1 MSHLFLPSIKEG
13 VSFCLE
19 CGCLSYK
26 NIISKHIIPNN
37 NKNIM
42 KIDPLEIRY
51 NPISLKGDLSLLSHK
66 KYIENRKKG
75 LSKIYFLSN
84 KFYLEKNNIY
94 KAIGLVD
101 QLYLNNNNIPIE
113 NIEKIASICLLL
125 SYEFNNCCNISNTY
139 KNESKKTVN
148 NLVVNNIFYNN
159 NNIKGLYQYIKHEI
173 NNLMYWETFCL
184 KNLNF
189 HLGKYS
195 AFDYI
200 NLFFGLGIV
209 FTKEPF
215 DIIKKYEICLNIF
228 DLIINQSFICK
239 YNQYVLGLSIIF
251 IVFDNNPFFDKS
263 IFKYIYGVDFTKR
276 KYKSC
281 VNEINIMISN
291 IYNINNNDFWLINN
305 YINNCTSP
313 LIFEYFINNNNYNN
327 SIITNDNEFLN
338 SFIKELLINY
348 IALFEKCSINN
359 NIHFSNISQA
369 YTNYFSSNLNFQTQ
383 LIKELIENILRINI
397 YNYKSKNAY
406 LNDEKK
412 ERQNLFEKEETFN

>member
-26 NIISKHIIPNN
+26 NIISKHIIQNN

-51 NPISLKGDLSLLSHK
+51 NPISLKTDLSLLSHK
-66 KYIENRKKG
+66 TYIENRKKG

-84 KFYLEKNNIY
+84 KFNLEKNNIY
-94 KAIGLVD
+94 KAIGLTD
-101 QLYLNNNNIPIE
+101 QLYLNNNNISIE
-113 NIEKIASICLLL
+113 NIEIIASICLLL
-125 SYEFNNCCNISNTY
+125 SYEFNNCCNISNIN
-139 KNESKKTVN
+139 KNESEKTVN
-148 NLVVNNIFYNN
+148 NFVVNNNFENN
-159 NNIKGLYQYIKHEI
+159 NNIKGLYQYIKNEI

-184 KNLNF
+184 KNLNY

-215 DIIKKYEICLNIF
+215 DIVKKYEICLNIF

-239 YNQYVLGLSIIF
+239 YNQYILGLSIIF
-251 IVFDNNPFFDKS
+251 ILFNNNPFFDKS

-291 IYNINNNDFWLINN
+291 IYNINNNVFWLINN
-305 YINNCTSP
+305 YINNCTNP
-313 LIFEYFINNNNYNN
+313 LIFDIFEYFINNNNSNN
-327 SIITNDNEFLN
+327 SIISKDNEFLN
-338 SFIKELLINY
+338 SYIKELLINY
-348 IALFEKCSINN
+348 IVLFEKCSLNN
-359 NIHFSNISQA
+359 SMHSSN
-369 YTNYFSSNLNFQTQ
+369 NYFSSNLNFQTQ
-383 LIKELIENILRINI
+383 QIKELIDNILRIHKC
-397 YNYKSKNAY
+397 NYKSKNDFLY
-406 LNDEKK
+406 DENK
-412 ERQNLFEKEETFN
+412 ERQNLVEKEEKFN